1 MNPFLKKDLIFSS
14 LYATIAT
21 DKKDQTDLFGKKY
34 KREKLCRRT
43 GFNKAFSFT
52 PQAIEGVSR
61 VLFI

>member
-1 MNPFLKKDLIFSS
+1 MNPFLKKDLIFSP

-21 DKKDQTDLFGKKY
+21 DKMTEQVFCKKY
-34 KREKLCRRT
+34 KREKPCRRT
-43 GFNKAFSFT
+43 GFTRAFSFT